1 MDFFHVVIDT
11 SMLRQTHF
19 QHPDFERL
27 LLRSRKGLLKIYIP
41 HIVLEEER
49 TYLLAKLMDH
59 VVSINA
65 TVRKVTEGLLSMLTQ
80 SLPRLTLDIWT
91 KEELA
96 RNSKEIFDKIVAEN
110 KIEVLTISE
119 AHTTNAWKR
128 YFDCAPPFNPD
139 QPREIRRQDIPD
151 SWILEAALDLKGKQ
165 GRLCALVADGKLK
178 QALKDQGFEI
188 FENVESLIGA
198 VEGANQALPINP
210 IALAE
215 PVPLHHELRS
225 QAFQGVDRI
234 VLGVNEVLRSP
245 GKDDLFDTLERAGI
259 DRAIAEHEARTLVL
273 SGVLKD
279 TGHHL
284 IPTNPAQAAQ
294 AADSEAVQLVLLKG
308 L

>member
-11 SMLRQTHF
+11 SMLRQMHF

-49 TYLLAKLMDH
+49 TYLLAQLVNSVD
-59 VVSINA
+59 SIHA
-65 TVRKVTEGLLSMLTQ
+65 IIRKVTEGLLAMLAQ
-80 SLPRLTLDIWT
+80 GLPRPTVDIWT

-96 RNSKEIFDKIVAEN
+96 RNSKEIFEKIVAEN
-110 KIEVLTISE
+110 KIEVLKISDV
-119 AHTTNAWKR
+119 HTANAWKR
-128 YFDCAPPFNPD
+128 YFDCAPPFNPN

-165 GRLCALVADGKLK
+165 GRLCALVADGKLM

-188 FENVESLIGA
+188 YEDVESLIGA
-198 VEGANQALPINP
+198 AEGANIALPINP
-210 IALAE
+210 PAPAE
-215 PVPLHHELRS
+215 PVPLNQLRS
-225 QAFQGVDRI
+225 RAFQDVDLI

-245 GKDDLFDTLERAGI
+245 TKDVLFDTLERCGI
-259 DRAIAEHEARTLVL
+259 DRVVAEHEARTLVL

-284 IPTNPAQAAQ
+284 IPTNATQAAQ
-294 AADSEAVQLVLLKG
+294 AADSEAVQLVLLRG

>member
-11 SMLRQTHF
+11 SMLRQMHF

-49 TYLLAKLMDH
+49 TFLLAKLVENVERIH
-59 VVSINA
+59 G
-65 TVRKVTEGLLSMLTQ
+65 TLRKVTEGVLAMLTQ
-80 SLPRLTLDIWT
+80 GLPRPALDIWT

-110 KIEVLTISE
+110 KIEMLAISE
-119 AHTTNAWKR
+119 SHTTNAWKR

-151 SWILEAALDLKGKQ
+151 SWILEAALDIKGKQ

-198 VEGANQALPINP
+198 VEGANAALPINP
-210 IALAE
+210 IAPAE
-215 PVPLHHELRS
+215 PLPLHQLRS
-225 QAFQGVDRI
+225 QAFQDIDLI

-245 GKDDLFDTLERAGI
+245 VKHELFDTLERVGI

-284 IPTNPAQAAQ
+284 IPTNAAQAAQ
-294 AADSEAVQLVLLKG
+294 AADSEAVLLVLLKG

>member
-11 SMLRQTHF
+11 SMLRQMHF

-49 TYLLAKLMDH
+49 TYLLAKL
-59 VVSINA
+59 VENVERIQA
-65 TVRKVTEGLLSMLTQ
+65 TVKKVTEGLLAMLAQ
-80 SLPRLTLDIWT
+80 SLPRPTLDIWT
-91 KEELA
+91 KEELV
-96 RNSKEIFDKIVAEN
+96 RNSKEIFAKIVAEN
-110 KIEVLTISE
+110 KIEVLAISE
-119 AHTTNAWKR
+119 AHTANAWKR
-128 YFDCAPPFNPD
+128 YFDCAPPFNAD
-139 QPREIRRQDIPD
+139 QPRESRRQDIPD

-165 GRLCALVADGKLK
+165 GKLCALVADGKLRR
-178 QALKDQGFEI
+178 ALNDQGFEI
-188 FENVESLIGA
+188 YENVESLINA
-198 VEGANQALPINP
+198 VEDANAAVPINP
-210 IALAE
+210 PASAA
-215 PVPLHHELRS
+215 PVPLNQLRS
-225 QAFQGVDRI
+225 QAFQDVDLV

-245 GKDDLFDTLERAGI
+245 AKDKLFDTLERFGI

-273 SGVLKD
+273 SGVFKD

>member
-11 SMLRQTHF
+11 SVLRQVHF
-19 QHPDFERL
+19 QHQDFERL

-49 TYLLAKLMDH
+49 TYLLAKLVENVERMH
-59 VVSINA
+59 G
-65 TVRKVTEGLLSMLTQ
+65 TLKKVTEGLLAMLTQ
-80 SLPRLTLDIWT
+80 SLPRPILDIWT

-96 RNSKEIFDKIVAEN
+96 RNSKDIFDKIVAEN
-110 KIEVLTISE
+110 KIEVLAISK
-119 AHTTNAWKR
+119 AHTTNAWNR

-139 QPREIRRQDIPD
+139 QPRETRRQDIPD

-165 GRLCALVADGKLK
+165 GRLCALVADGKLR
-178 QALKDQGFEI
+178 QALKDLGFEVYQ
-188 FENVESLIGA
+188 NVESLIDA
-198 VEGANQALPINP
+198 VEGANKTFPINP
-210 IALAE
+210 PAEAE
-215 PVPLHHELRS
+215 PVSLHQLRS
-225 QAFQGVDRI
+225 QAFEGVDVI

-245 GKDDLFDTLERAGI
+245 AKVDLFDKLARCGI

-273 SGVLKD
+273 SGVLTD

-284 IPTNPAQAAQ
+284 IPTNVAQAVQ
-294 AADSEAVQLVLLKG
+294 AANSEAVELALLRG

>member
-11 SMLRQTHF
+11 SVLRQMHF
-19 QHPDFERL
+19 RHADFERL

-49 TYLLAKLMDH
+49 TYLLAELVKKVEIIH
-59 VVSINA
+59 A
-65 TVRKVTEGLLSMLTQ
+65 TLKKVTNGRLAMLTQ
-80 SLPRLTLDIWT
+80 SLPRPTLDIWT
-91 KEELA
+91 KEELT
-96 RNSKEIFDKIVAEN
+96 RNSKEIFDKIVSEN
-110 KIEVLTISE
+110 KIEVLAISE

-165 GRLCALVADGKLK
+165 GRLCALVADRNLR
-178 QALKDQGFEI
+178 QALKNQGFEI
-188 FENVESLIGA
+188 YENVEPLISA
-198 VEGANQALPINP
+198 VEGANAALPINP
-210 IALAE
+210 PAPVE
-215 PVPLHHELRS
+215 PAPLDELRS
-225 QAFQGVDRI
+225 HDFQDVDLI

-245 GKDDLFDTLERAGI
+245 TKDELFDTLERAGI
-259 DRAIAEHEARTLVL
+259 NRAIAEHEARTLVL
-273 SGVLKD
+273 SGVFKD

-294 AADSEAVQLVLLKG
+294 AADSEAVQRALLKG

>member
-11 SMLRQTHF
+11 SMLRQMHF

-49 TYLLAKLMDH
+49 TYLLAQL
-59 VVSINA
+59 VNNINSIHA
-65 TVRKVTEGLLSMLTQ
+65 TLRKVTEGRLAMLAQ
-80 SLPRLTLDIWT
+80 GLPRPTVDLWT

-96 RNSKEIFDKIVAEN
+96 RNSKEIFDKVVADN
-110 KIEVLTISE
+110 KIEVLKISD
-119 AHTTNAWKR
+119 AHTANAWKR
-128 YFDCAPPFNPD
+128 YFDCAPPFKPS
-139 QPREIRRQDIPD
+139 QPRETRRQDIPD

-165 GRLCALVADGKLK
+165 GRLCALVADGKLM

-188 FENVESLIGA
+188 YEDVESLIGD
-198 VEGANQALPINP
+198 VEGANIALPINP
-210 IALAE
+210 PAPAE
-215 PVPLHHELRS
+215 PVPLNQLRS
-225 QAFQGVDRI
+225 QAFQDVDLI

-245 GKDDLFDTLERAGI
+245 TKDVLFETLKRNGI
-259 DRAIAEHEARTLVL
+259 DRVIAEHEARTLVL

-284 IPTNPAQAAQ
+284 IPTNATQATQ
-294 AADSEAVQLVLLKG
+294 AADSEAVQLILLRG

>member
-11 SMLRQTHF
+11 SMLRQMHF

-49 TYLLAKLMDH
+49 TYLLATLVENVKQIH
-59 VVSINA
+59 A
-65 TVRKVTEGLLSMLTQ
+65 TLKKVTEGLLAMLAQ
-80 SLPRLTLDIWT
+80 SLPRPTLDIWT
-91 KEELA
+91 QEELA
-96 RNSKEIFDKIVAEN
+96 RNSKAIFDKIVAEN
-110 KIEVLTISE
+110 KIEVLAISE
-119 AHTTNAWKR
+119 GHTTNAWKR
-128 YFDCAPPFNPD
+128 YFDCAPPFNPN

-165 GRLCALVADGKLK
+165 GRLCALVADGKLS
-178 QALKDQGFEI
+178 QALKDQGFETYK
-188 FENVESLIGA
+188 NMESLIGA
-198 VEGANQALPINP
+198 VEGANVALPINP
-210 IALAE
+210 SAPAE
-215 PVPLHHELRS
+215 PVPLDQLRS
-225 QAFQGVDRI
+225 QAFQDVDLI

-245 GKDDLFDTLERAGI
+245 EKDKLFDALERVGI

-284 IPTNPAQAAQ
+284 ISTSAARAAQ

>member
-11 SMLRQTHF
+11 SMLRQMHF
-19 QHPDFERL
+19 QHPDFVRL

-49 TYLLAKLMDH
+49 TYLLSKL
-59 VVSINA
+59 VENVE
-65 TVRKVTEGLLSMLTQ
+65 KVHGTLKKSTEGLPAMLTQ
-80 SLPRLTLDIWT
+80 NLPRPTLDIWT

-96 RNSKEIFDKIVAEN
+96 RNSKEIFEKIVVEN
-110 KIEVLTISE
+110 KIEVLAISE

-139 QPREIRRQDIPD
+139 QPRATRRKDIPD

-165 GRLCALVADGKLK
+165 GRLCALVADGKLRD
-178 QALKDQGFEI
+178 ALKDQGFDVYN
-188 FENVESLIGA
+188 NVESLIDA
-198 VEGANQALPINP
+198 VEGANKALPINP
-210 IALAE
+210 PPPAE
-215 PVPLHHELRS
+215 PVSLDQLRS
-225 QAFQGVDRI
+225 QAFQDVDLI
-234 VLGVNEVLRSP
+234 VLGVNEALRSP
-245 GKDDLFDTLERAGI
+245 AKDALFDTLARCGI

-279 TGHHL
+279 TGQHF
-284 IPTNPAQAAQ
+284 IPTNAAQAVR
-294 AADSEAVQLVLLKG
+294 AADSEVVQLVLLRA